1 MTLTTHATG
10 NNKQGSSGRYTPL
23 RKRRAKGKKT
33 TAPLGYGE
41 DFNYLDNNTDLTMR
55 FTNAKDPIYFAF
67 DYLEKRSVPQLMS
80 DFVKDSFFE
89 IANFVSKVAK

>member
-1 MTLTTHATG
+1 MREKKPMIQATCPSN

-23 RKRRAKGKKT
+23 RRMRKGTKGANQQEFK
-33 TAPLGYGE
+33 
-41 DFNYLDNNTDLTMR
+41 YLTNSDLTMK

-67 DYLEKRSVPQLMS
+67 DYLENRSVPQLVN

-89 IANFVSKVAK
+89 IANFVSKVTK